1 MAVRVRIL
9 VVNVAHH
16 VVVVSVVY
24 LLLPLFGLVLGQR
37 PPGAARHFSTSL
49 LLLLPTA
56 LAPASYPAFSRVP
69 PTHDFNWTHIL
80 NKFMH

>member
-16 VVVVSVVY
+16 VVVVLVVY

-37 PPGAARHFSTSL
+37 PPVAVCHYSSSSRPF
-49 LLLLPTA
+49 LLPA
-56 LAPASYPAFSRVP
+56 FDPA
-69 PTHDFNWTHIL
+69 
-80 NKFMH
+80 